1 MKRKASFAGDNRM
14 RIWKPDL
21 GLQARMLLTIFLL
34 GVVYLIFLAVLAYFR
49 ADLLTTLVFIGGFM
63 LIQYFYS
70 DKMVLWS
77 MGAKTVSESEAPEL
91 HEIVTRLCSI
101 AGLPKPRIAVVR
113 SNVPN
118 AFATGRNQKNS
129 VVAVTTGILQQ
140 LNKSELEAVLAHELT
155 HVKNRDAMVLT
166 IASFLSTLAF
176 FFVRNLLLFGGGRRD
191 KDSGN
196 LIIVWLVS
204 IVVYGVSY
212 LLILALSRYR
222 EFAADRGSAIITGQP
237 SNLASALLKI
247 SGIMPRIPSE
257 DLRRVEGV
265 NAFFI
270 IPAVA
275 RSSIFNLL
283 STHPPVE
290 ARIAALERIEKELAV

>member
-1 MKRKASFAGDNRM
+1 M
-14 RIWKPDL
+14 RTWKPDL

-34 GVVYLIFLAVLAYFR
+34 GVVYLIFLAVLVYFR
-49 ADLLTTLVFIGGFM
+49 ADMLTMLIFIGGFM
-63 LIQYFYS
+63 LLQYFYS
-70 DKMVLWS
+70 DKMVLLS
-77 MGAKTVSESEAPEL
+77 MGAKIVSESEAPEL

-129 VVAVTTGILQQ
+129 VVAVTTAIMQQ

-191 KDSGN
+191 KDSGSN

-204 IVVYGVSY
+204 VVVYGVSY

-270 IPAVA
+270 IPAVS

-283 STHPPVE
+283 STHPSVE